1 MRTKKQ
7 YVDRLS
13 ELTGFTKA
21 DTREFLKA
29 QEIAVLECIK
39 YGRIGQGDG
48 GGLYYR
54 TVIVPGVVKLM
65 VVQTPP
71 KARRRALNP
80 ATGRTIMLPGKPAG
94 YRLKARFTK
103 KAKQAAGMR
112 IRPRYGKLEA
122 SPQPEPPPAPKIKNR
137 YQRDPVI

>member
-21 DTREFLKA
+21 DTRAFLKA
-29 QEIAVLECIK
+29 QETAVLTCLE
-39 YGRIGQGDG
+39 G
-48 GGLYYR
+48 GTTGLGLGLYYR
-54 TVIVPGVVKLM
+54 TVIVPGLIKVM

-71 KARRRALNP
+71 KPRRTALNP
-80 ATGRTIMLPGKPAG
+80 ATGRRMVLPGKPAG
-94 YRLKARFTK
+94 YKIKARFL
-103 KAKQAAGMR
+103 KQMKLAAGMDV
-112 IRPRYGKLEA
+112 RPRYSKVDL
-122 SPQPEPPPAPKIKNR
+122 SPQLPPEGPKRKNR

>member
-1 MRTKKQ
+1 MRTKRQ

-13 ELTGFTKA
+13 ELTGFSKA

-29 QEIAVLECIK
+29 QETAVLECLER
-39 YGRIGQGDG
+39 GVTGLGL
-48 GGLYYR
+48 GLYYR

-71 KARRRALNP
+71 KPRRRALNP

-94 YRLKARFTK
+94 YRLKARFLK
-103 KAKQAAGMR
+103 KAKKAAGMLV
-112 IRPRYGKLEA
+112 RPRYGKLEV
-122 SPQPEPPPAPKIKNR
+122 SPQHESPPDPKRKNR
-137 YQRDPVI
+137 YQREPVI